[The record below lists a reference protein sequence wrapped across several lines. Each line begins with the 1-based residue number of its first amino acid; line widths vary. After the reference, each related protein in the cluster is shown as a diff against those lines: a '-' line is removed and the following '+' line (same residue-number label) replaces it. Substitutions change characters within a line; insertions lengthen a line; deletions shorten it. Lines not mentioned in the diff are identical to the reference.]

1 MIPTVV
7 YDANVLYPST
17 LRDVLIRV
25 GIEHL
30 VVPRWTDKIL
40 DETFRNLAANRPD
53 LSVERLTRTRAL
65 MNAAIPDVLVTGYQ
79 QHLDIVTLPDP
90 GDHHVVAA
98 SLHASAST
106 IVTKNLRDFPAHA
119 LTPHG
124 LTAMHPDAFLTDL
137 TTRHPDTLAR
147 IVRQIAHAWRANPS
161 TDTVLDSLA
170 VETPETAA
178 RLHEALRTV

>member
-30 VVPRWTDKIL
+30 AVPRWTDQIL

-53 LSVERLTRTRAL
+53 LSTVRLMRTRAL
-65 MNAAIPDVLVTGYQ
+65 MNAAIPDVLVTGYER
-79 QHLDIVTLPDP
+79 HLDAVTLPDP
-90 GDHHVVAA
+90 EDHHVVAA
-98 SLHASAST
+98 ALHASASM
-106 IVTKNLRDFPAHA
+106 IVTKNLHDFPEHA

-124 LTAMHPDAFLTDL
+124 LTAIHPDAFLTDL
-137 TTRHPDTLAR
+137 TARHPDTLAQ

-161 TDTVLDSLA
+161 TAAGLDSLA
-170 VETPETAA
+170 VEAPETAA
-178 RLHEALRTV
+178 RLRATLQPE